1 MLLGEYVRL
10 GWLALAENVDVKYLT
25 KPILYGISAFQCVIW
40 IIVIILQVII
50 WLIEY

>member
-25 KPILYGISAFQCVIW
+25 KPMLYGVSAFQCAIW
-40 IIVIILQVII
+40 VIVIILQVII